1 MSEGRHPSEVQDQ
14 LESVL
19 SNLYD
24 FGEDFVTHEDNLPK
38 YGQIDDLSDKN
49 ETEKVNGHVEN
60 QQPVTCPKSGKKNIS
75 MFFDSIKEE
84 LWVQAKNPTVS
95 SSSAAKPSTVQVV
108 TFVSRKDKKQ
118 CNEENIQH
126 INSGTSI
133 KETEEENSLQF
144 NFEKA
149 RLEVHKFG
157 IGGYEKA
164 KQRKCEQERAI
175 MLGAKPP
182 KREYVNYK
190 LYQEKIKEK
199 ELAQKEKSLMENGF
213 EPARKRQKH
222 GKNDR
227 LARRKKGLGK
237 APTGQV
243 GKFKDGALILRN
255 KDIRKIKRSKVNKG
269 GV

>member
-1 MSEGRHPSEVQDQ
+1 MAEGEHVCAVREQ
-14 LESVL
+14 LASVL
-19 SNLYD
+19 QDLYD
-24 FGEDFVTHEDNLPK
+24 FGDDFVTPEETILDH
-38 YGQIDDLSDKN
+38 GQIDDLSGEK
-49 ETEKVNGHVEN
+49 ETEKVNGHEEN
-60 QQPVTCPKSGKKNIS
+60 EHPVTCSKRGKKTVS

-84 LWVQAKNPTVS
+84 LCSRAKSPTVS
-95 SSSAAKPSTVQVV
+95 SSPAPKPSTVQVV
-108 TFVSRKDKKQ
+108 SFISRKGKQ
-118 CNEENIQH
+118 CKEGDIQEV
-126 INSGTSI
+126 NTETNI
-133 KETEEENSLQF
+133 KETEEENRLQF

-157 IGGYEKA
+157 IGGYEKE

-199 ELAQKEKSLMENGF
+199 ELAQKEKSIMENGF
-213 EPARKRQKH
+213 EPTRKKQKQ
-222 GKNDR
+222 GKTDR
-227 LARRKKGLGK
+227 WSRRKKGLGK

>member
-199 ELAQKEKSLMENGF
+199 ELAQKEKSLMDGDGPEISEKSLLLLHHHNLHYHQ
-213 EPARKRQKH
+213 PAVPII
-222 GKNDR
+222 
-227 LARRKKGLGK
+227 L
-237 APTGQV
+237 TGHITSYVIHCQSCATFNHFMDFTTV
-243 GKFKDGALILRN
+243 
-255 KDIRKIKRSKVNKG
+255 VE
-269 GV
+269 